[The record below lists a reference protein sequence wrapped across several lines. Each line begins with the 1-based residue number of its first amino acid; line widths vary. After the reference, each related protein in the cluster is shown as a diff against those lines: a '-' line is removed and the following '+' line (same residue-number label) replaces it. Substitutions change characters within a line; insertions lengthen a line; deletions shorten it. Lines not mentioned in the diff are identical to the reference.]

1 MWKKKLSKTHHCTQC
16 TLSTTIQKMTKKGQK
31 KTRPHC
37 LKIIQNVAFDF
48 YFGIFHKFCLIK
60 TDLSGNTVFKNS
72 PKLTIF
78 GIFKQLLSTQNVNVA
93 RFARNIECDFFCD
106 FQTLCKRLFSLF
118 INLASRMKSFSFWLS
133 VMR

>member
-1 MWKKKLSKTHHCTQC
+1 MKKKLSKTHHCTQC

-72 PKLTIF
+72 PKSTNF
-78 GIFKQLLSTQNVNVA
+78 WHFKVTLSKLSSLCSQWWMRLFLWFSNTVA
-93 RFARNIECDFFCD
+93 RPARQRQLGCSWLVN
-106 FQTLCKRLFSLF
+106 S
-118 INLASRMKSFSFWLS
+118 MKSSRKL
-133 VMR
+133 